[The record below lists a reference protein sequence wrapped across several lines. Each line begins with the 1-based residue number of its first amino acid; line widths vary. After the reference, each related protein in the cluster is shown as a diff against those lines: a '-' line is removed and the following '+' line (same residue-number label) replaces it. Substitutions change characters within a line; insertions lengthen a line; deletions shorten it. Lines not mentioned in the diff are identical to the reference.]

1 MKVLRI
7 VMPDGTEWDVPASVI
22 AENKA
27 RWYAEDKGSNYQ
39 DKYDDTIVSEDK
51 IIDWATNNMNWE
63 DVERIATKVEVPITV
78 DYQDGWVNGEKK
90 VLQVLSTQ

>member
-7 VMPDGTEWDVPASVI
+7 AMPNGTKWDVPASVI

-27 RWYAEDKGSNYQ
+27 RWYAEAKGSNYQ

-51 IIDWATNNMNWE
+51 IIDWAENNMNWE
-63 DVERIATKVEVPITV
+63 DVERVATKVEVPITV

>member
-7 VMPDGTEWDVPASVI
+7 AMPNGTKWDVPASVI

-63 DVERIATKVEVPITV
+63 DVERVATKVEVPITV

-90 VLQVLSTQ
+90 VLQVLSTK